1 MKAKKLFCS
10 LLVVLFLCATLVA
23 QQGPTAAKREG
34 KTGPAKTAKPAA
46 SNKAASDTTAD
57 LAQFDAYVQRVMQ
70 DWKVPGAAIA
80 IVKDGKV
87 VLSKTYG
94 LRNVKNNLPVTEQ
107 TLFPIASITKS
118 FTVATLG
125 TLASEGKLEWDKP
138 VREYLPDFRLS
149 DDTLTARVTPR
160 DLVTHRTGLPRHDA
174 TWYRSGLSRE
184 EMYSR
189 LRYLEPNRDLRREF
203 QYNNLMFMTAGYLAG
218 KLSGGSWED
227 AVKTRIFEP
236 LGMKSSG
243 FDFGESFKS
252 ATDVAH
258 AYRKDDNDVANE
270 VPVYT
275 GDKALGPAGA
285 IVSNLA
291 DMTQYLLMYLNRG
304 KHGDQQ
310 IISVGDIRQ
319 MTSPQMVIRS
329 SDLDPEIGYAHY
341 GMGLFVTTYRGHKFV
356 EHGGNLDGF
365 SLLISFLPDENIG
378 SVVLLNMEGSSLREV
393 LAYNINDRM
402 LGLAPVDWNKRQLD
416 RYLAFKKSDED
427 ARKKNYVP
435 RREGTQFSHPIDE
448 YVGEYS
454 HPAYGSIIIERS
466 ASDKDLKVS
475 FHGMQSTAEHWHYD
489 VWRVPHNPLDL
500 LQESEI
506 MFNTDWEGNIAS
518 ASCAMEPSVKDIV
531 FTRMPDR
538 RMRER
543 SFLEPLTG
551 TYQVADYK
559 ILVALRADNVLTA
572 TLPNQKMYEL
582 EPVRGYTFALKGEN
596 GLTVDFKRDASGKV
610 IEFSINQAGSSSV
623 YKKTQ

>member
-1 MKAKKLFCS
+1 MKMQTK
-10 LLVVLFLCATLVA
+10 VLCLAVLILTLSPA
-23 QQGPTAAKREG
+23 LPGRQTKPGSKARK
-34 KTGPAKTAKPAA
+34 AKTAAPSAA
-46 SNKAASDTTAD
+46 VSTAPNAATNLGD
-57 LAQFDAYVQRVMQ
+57 FDAYVLRTMQ

-87 VLSKTYG
+87 VLSKGYG
-94 LRNVKNNLPVTEQ
+94 LRDVKDNLPVTEQ

-125 TLASEGKLEWDKP
+125 TLSTEGKLDWDKP

-184 EMYSR
+184 EMYAR

-218 KLSGGSWED
+218 KLSGSTWEE
-227 AVKTRIFEP
+227 AVQARIFDP

-258 AYRKDDNDVANE
+258 AYRKDDNEVARE
-270 VPVYT
+270 VPVYP
-275 GDKALGPAGA
+275 GDKALGPAGV
-285 IVSNLA
+285 IVSNLT

-310 IISVGDIRQ
+310 IISPGDIRQ
-319 MTSPQMVIRS
+319 MISPQMVIQSTDR
-329 SDLDPEIGYAHY
+329 DPEIGYLHY
-341 GMGLFVTTYRGHKFV
+341 GMGFFVTTYRGHKYV
-356 EHGGNLDGF
+356 QHGGNLDGF
-365 SLLISFLPDENIG
+365 SLLISFLPDDNIG
-378 SVVLLNMEGSSLREV
+378 SVLLLNMDSSSLREV
-393 LAYNINDRM
+393 LAYNIIDRM
-402 LGLAPVDWNKRQLD
+402 LGLAPVDWNKRQLE
-416 RYLAFKKSDED
+416 RYFAFKKSEED
-427 ARKKNYVP
+427 ARTKNYVP
-435 RREGTQFSHPIDE
+435 RREGTTFSHPIDE
-448 YVGEYS
+448 YVGEYAN
-454 HPAYGSIIIERS
+454 PAYGSIFVER
-466 ASDKDLKVS
+466 AANDRDLKLTY
-475 FHGMQSTAEHWHYD
+475 HGMQSTAQHWHYD

-543 SFLEPLTG
+543 SFLEPLAG

-559 ILVALRADNVLTA
+559 ILITLRNDNVLTA
-572 TLPNQKMYEL
+572 TMPNQKMYVL
-582 EPVRGYTFALKGEN
+582 DPVRGYTFAVQGEN
-596 GLTVDFKRDASGKV
+596 GLTVDFKRDAAGKV
-610 IEFSINQAGSSSV
+610 TEFSINQAGSSSV
-623 YKKTQ
+623 YKKTE